1 VDPAAWAAFTAPVR
15 HGCDQLAAVMDTAE
29 TDPAA

>member
-15 HGCDQLAAVMDTAE
+15 YVCDQLAAVTDTAE
-29 TDPAA
+29 TDPAV